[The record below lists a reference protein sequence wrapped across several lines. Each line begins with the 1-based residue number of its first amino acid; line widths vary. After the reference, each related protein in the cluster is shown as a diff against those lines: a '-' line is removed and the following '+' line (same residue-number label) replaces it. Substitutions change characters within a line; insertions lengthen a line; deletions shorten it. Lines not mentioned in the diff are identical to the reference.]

1 MALVPP
7 LRPDGFRGWTFFS
20 RFLALCAIAALVSVA
35 LYWLGAGKILLF
47 LILSVCLLLAVWV
60 YLLSARPLP
69 VDVGQVPSTKGRS
82 MNWLAPWY
90 NRLSLRCGLNAER
103 RHRIVELADIHIGD
117 HVLDIGC
124 ATGMTCHWA
133 ARATGKSGKIV
144 GIDVAPDMIRLAR
157 EQTAAV
163 DPRPEFLLASAE
175 KLPFAN
181 HSFDVVLASLLL
193 SQLPDAQKVEAL
205 REARRVLKPGGR
217 MLIVELDCPHTA
229 ATQALTAPLRCS
241 SRIRCHLSGNTE
253 KVLRLAGFAGIRAG
267 ERMGLLGTWHASPT
281 ADVMEQQGEQ
291 P

>member
-7 LRPDGFRGWTFFS
+7 LRPDGHRGWTFFS
-20 RFLALCAIAALVSVA
+20 RCFALCAIAALVSVA

-47 LILSVCLLLAVWV
+47 LTLSVCLPLAVWV

-90 NRLSLRCGLNAER
+90 NQLSLRCGLNSER
-103 RHRIVELADIHIGD
+103 IRRIVELAEIHSGD
-117 HVLDIGC
+117 HVLDLGC

-144 GIDVAPDMIRLAR
+144 GVDVAPDMIRLAR
-157 EQTAAV
+157 EQAAAL

-193 SQLPDAQKVEAL
+193 SQLPDAQKIEAL

-217 MLIVELDCPHTA
+217 MLVVELDCPHTA
-229 ATQALTAPLRCS
+229 ATRVLTAPLRCS

-253 KVLRLAGFAGIRAG
+253 KVLRQAGFAGVRPG
-267 ERMGLLGTWHASPT
+267 ERMGLLGTWHLSPT

>member
-1 MALVPP
+1 MAIVPP
-7 LRPDGFRGWTFFS
+7 LRPDGHRGWTFLS
-20 RFLALCAIAALVSVA
+20 RCFALCAIAALISVVLFA
-35 LYWLGAGKILLF
+35 LGAGRVLLF
-47 LILSVCLLLAVWV
+47 LFLSVCLLIAIWV

-90 NRLSLRCGLNAER
+90 NQLSLRCGINSER
-103 RHRIVELADIHIGD
+103 RRRIVELADIHSGD
-117 HVLDIGC
+117 QVLDLGC

-144 GIDVAPDMIRLAR
+144 GVDVAPDMIRLAR
-157 EQTAAV
+157 EQAAAV

-175 KLPFAN
+175 NLPFAN
-181 HSFDVVLASLLL
+181 DSFDVVLASLLL

-205 REARRVLKPGGR
+205 QEARRVLKPGGH
-217 MLIVELDCPHTA
+217 MLVVELDCPQTA
-229 ATQALTAPLRCS
+229 ATRALTAPLCCS
-241 SRIRCHLSGNTE
+241 SRIRRHLSGNTE
-253 KVLRLAGFAGIRAG
+253 KVLRQAGFAGVRAG

-281 ADVMEQQGEQ
+281 AEVLEQQVEL